1 MKRTVQLE
9 QRKKGKK
16 TARTGWQEKKVKQT
30 GREGKATKMQTVPGE
45 WLYLA
50 PQGVDAGRIA
60 EALAGTYE
68 TELWEDAGV
77 VEVVFGEKQSVDIE
91 HTKVH
96 PKERLQGSLSC
107 HICRGELWMCG
118 AGHEVDSGAVRRA
131 FLWGHGGFFTC
142 CAAIGTADVR
152 RRRTADKASGGMS
165 WRLGCGGSSQ
175 WMGNAK
181 MIG

>member
-9 QRKKGKK
+9 QRKKRKK

-96 PKERLQGSLSC
+96 PKDEVTGAYVSENGCKEVFLVTFAAENFGCVEPVMRLILAQ
-107 HICRGELWMCG
+107 
-118 AGHEVDSGAVRRA
+118 
-131 FLWGHGGFFTC
+131 
-142 CAAIGTADVR
+142 
-152 RRRTADKASGGMS
+152 
-165 WRLGCGGSSQ
+165 CGGLFCGDTEDFSPVVRL
-175 WMGNAK
+175 
-181 MIG
+181 